1 VENPTATHSS
11 GATTRQGLLR
21 IVKRHTTAG
30 EPCKAVRI
38 DFGWLHHNVA
48 NQPMAKGSCEPG
60 WFDGLDCAQVGR
72 AIEQLRTERSLTIE
86 QVATKTDLSAEQLA
100 RIEDGERDPTW
111 TAFYRI
117 AVALDTTATLLSYAI
132 EVEPPSRAEPSD

>member
-1 VENPTATHSS
+1 MRT
-11 GATTRQGLLR
+11 GLWFALSTVGST
-21 IVKRHTTAG
+21 ITSLINQWPKAPVSQAG
-30 EPCKAVRI
+30 
-38 DFGWLHHNVA
+38 FG
-48 NQPMAKGSCEPG
+48 
-60 WFDGLDCAQVGR
+60 GLDCAQVGR

-100 RIEDGERDPTW
+100 RIEDRERDPTW